1 MTLAI
6 STLTCERCPEHVCS
20 MSDECSIMSGVKS
33 NLETP
38 GIMHFYD
45 YDKNDQFSMP
55 HLYKYLIKSREIQK
69 TTSKLILSLCYIFQ
83 FTFVQLTNVHLS

>member
-1 MTLAI
+1 MSWFIDRMTLAI
-6 STLTCERCPEHVCS
+6 STLTCERCPEHVCL

-55 HLYKYLIKSREIQK
+55 HLYRHLIKSREIPKNNKQIN
-69 TTSKLILSLCYIFQ
+69 S
-83 FTFVQLTNVHLS
+83 FTLL